1 MKESRLKRPNAVEF
15 HLYDILER
23 TNHRERQ
30 QIVSLQGL
38 RVGEELTTKEQL
50 KGVLGAG
57 TVLYIEGGSGTA
69 LCICQNSC
77 NKRKTNTSLLTHQIG
92 KPLKI

>member
-1 MKESRLKRPNAVEF
+1 MKETRLKRPNTVGF
-15 HLYDILER
+15 HLYDIPEK

-30 QIVSLQGL
+30 QIINHQGL
-38 RVGEELTTKEQL
+38 RLGEELTRKEQL

>member
-50 KGVLGAG
+50 KGVLVAG
-57 TVLYIEGGSGTA
+57 TVLYLNFGSCTA
-69 LCICQNSC
+69 LCVCQ
-77 NKRKTNTSLLTHQIG
+77 KRKTNTSFLTHQIG
-92 KPLKI
+92 KNLKI

>member
-1 MKESRLKRPNAVEF
+1 MKESRLKRPNTVGF
-15 HLYDILER
+15 HLYDILEK

-30 QIVSLQGL
+30 QIISCQGL

-57 TVLYIEGGSGTA
+57 TGLYIECGSGTA

-77 NKRKTNTSLLTHQIG
+77 TKRETNTSFLSHQIG